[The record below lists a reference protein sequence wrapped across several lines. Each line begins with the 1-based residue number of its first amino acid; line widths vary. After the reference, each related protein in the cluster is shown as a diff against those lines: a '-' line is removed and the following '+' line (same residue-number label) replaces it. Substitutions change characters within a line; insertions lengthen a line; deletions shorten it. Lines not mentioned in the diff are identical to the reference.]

1 MDDQQFDK
9 RMALLKKSYDRMEL
23 QLNPDNVFKQIEEE
37 KEEEALPKQSN
48 TTQQKHALKWQK
60 PAVWIASVASVLL
73 VGLLVSFYTLNQQE
87 NTHSKQTQ
95 DLPNEKAVEE
105 EIADY
110 LTKKFNSKKEDIRKE
125 LKVTKDEL
133 EAFDFIKNANSMLD
147 FYLTTNLHLKLT
159 DENYVENMEENIM
172 NRLIT
177 PKRSLEK
184 IKTFRNLSFEESFAV
199 YSNYVISVEELE
211 RFYSKL
217 LEPYQQQLKEKD
229 DVKQYP
235 SDLQAIIEAANN
247 QYMELKTDGNG
258 VFYFKANPIDGEFAP
273 QYINQLHPDV
283 FGYFEY
289 LKMGYLLLADDLRY
303 TREETARSLKIM
315 ERTLLADVNADST
328 DYKLLQE
335 TYKNTW
341 VVLLLGTKQYPAI
354 ANDGQPN
361 RDYMKFLEEVASG
374 KYGEVMQKTAATI
387 LGELQQTQHSA
398 TLSQLTPYDI
408 WTILLQTRQETA
420 GTIND
425 SDFNVVDMNESRIAQ
440 IKGIYEQYKNNNDEA
455 IINQLH
461 PINIAS
467 LYLYAVTIDDK
478 EMQNALLTP
487 DAEVDANM
495 LQTIQSLDVFSQL
508 GEYNGIIPTVA
519 ARVAIGSQEKYGRQF
534 LIKFSKS
541 EEGYYRITAI
551 MD

>member
-1 MDDQQFDK
+1 MDDQHFDK

-23 QLNPDNVFKQIEEE
+23 QLNPENVFKQIEEE
-37 KEEEALPKQSN
+37 KEEALPEQSI
-48 TTQQKHALKWQK
+48 TAQQKHSLKWQK
-60 PAVWIASVASVLL
+60 PAVWVASVASVLL

-87 NTHSKQTQ
+87 NTHSEITQ
-95 DLPNEKAVEE
+95 DVPAKNAVEE

-125 LKVTKDEL
+125 LKVSKDEL
-133 EAFDFIKNANSMLD
+133 EAFEFIKNANSLLD

-159 DENYVENMEENIM
+159 DENYVEIMEENIM
-172 NRLIT
+172 HNLMT
-177 PKRSLEK
+177 PKRAVEK
-184 IKTFRNLSFEESFAV
+184 IETFRNLSFEESFAV

-217 LEPYQQQLKEKD
+217 LEPYEQLLKETD
-229 DVKQYP
+229 NVKQYP
-235 SDLQAIIEAANN
+235 SDLTAIIEAANN
-247 QYMELKTDGNG
+247 QFMELKMDGNG
-258 VFYFKANPIDGEFAP
+258 VYYFKANPIDGEFAP

-303 TREETARSLKIM
+303 TREETASSLKIM
-315 ERTLLADVNADST
+315 ERTLLADVNANST

-341 VVLLLGTKQYPAI
+341 VALLIGTKQYPAI
-354 ANDGQPN
+354 VNDGQPDT
-361 RDYMKFLEEVASG
+361 DYQLFLQEVASG
-374 KYGEVMQKTAATI
+374 KYGEVMKKTAATI
-387 LGELQQTQHSA
+387 LGELQQTQNSA
-398 TLSQLTPYDI
+398 TLSQLTSYNI
-408 WTILLQTRQETA
+408 WTILLQTREEAA
-420 GTIND
+420 GYIND
-425 SDFNVVDMNESRIAQ
+425 SDFNVVDMNESRIDQ

-455 IINQLH
+455 ILNQLH

-467 LYLYAVTIDDK
+467 LYLYAVTIGDEALQK
-478 EMQNALLTP
+478 ALLTP
-487 DAEVDANM
+487 DAEVDASM
-495 LQTIQSLDVFSQL
+495 LQTIKGLDVFSQL
-508 GEYNGIIPTVA
+508 GEYNGIFPTVA
-519 ARVAIGSQEKYGRQF
+519 ARVAIGNQEKYGRQF
-534 LIKFSKS
+534 LIKLSKS